1 MHISHFKFFFFF
13 LLMTL
18 LALYFI
24 FILDLGNDVRQ
35 KSNPS
40 NLFKFK
46 ISHEAAETT
55 CNIKNTF
62 GPGTANKCTVQ
73 GCFKKFCKQ
82 NESLEDKRHSGWPS
96 EVDSNQ
102 LKGSWKL
109 NLLQL
114 QEKMPK
120 NSRSTILQSFDI

>member
-1 MHISHFKFFFFF
+1 M
-13 LLMTL
+13 
-18 LALYFI
+18 
-24 FILDLGNDVRQ
+24 LDKKQIRAIYSSS
-35 KSNPS
+35 KSVVKQ
-40 NLFKFK
+40 LRK
-46 ISHEAAETT
+46 T

-62 GPGTANKCTVQ
+62 GPETANKCTVKE
-73 GCFKKFCKQ
+73 CFKKFCKQ

-109 NLLQL
+109 ILLQL

-120 NSRSTILQSFDI
+120 NSRSAILQSFGI

>member
-1 MHISHFKFFFFF
+1 
-13 LLMTL
+13 MTL

-35 KSNPS
+35 KANPS
-40 NLFKFK
+40 NVFKFK
-46 ISHEAAETT
+46 ISPKAAEKT

-62 GPGTANKCTVQ
+62 SSETANKCTVQ
-73 GCFKKFCKQ
+73 ECFKKFCKQ

-102 LKGSWKL
+102 L
-109 NLLQL
+109 
-114 QEKMPK
+114 
-120 NSRSTILQSFDI
+120 